1 MKLSLAITT
10 YQRDSLTL
18 KSFANV
24 LHDPRIGEIVI
35 VDDCSD
41 ARIFDNLCT
50 VVKGIEKVRISTN
63 EINLGMMA
71 NKALSISKCINEW
84 VIIFDSDN
92 VISPDYM
99 DSVERL
105 TLNPDTIYCP
115 SFARPTFDY
124 RRYAGMTIG
133 IPQAK
138 KMLNEPMGN
147 ACLNTCNYLVHRDT
161 YLSVFKQDNNVK
173 GTDTLSFAYQ
183 WLKAGK
189 KMHVVKGMEYDHLI
203 HDGSGFLKDAEFNM
217 KKAEEYKLKIQSL

>member
-1 MKLSLAITT
+1 MQLSLAITT
-10 YQRDSLTL
+10 YNRDSLTL

-41 ARIFDNLCT
+41 ARIFDNLCNT
-50 VVKGIEKVRISTN
+50 VKGIEKVRISTN

-71 NKALSISKCINEW
+71 NKALAISKCLNEW

-92 VISPDYM
+92 VISPAYL
-99 DSVERL
+99 DSVERI
-105 TLNPDTIYCP
+105 TLNPDIIYCP

-161 YLSVFKQDNNVK
+161 YLSVFTQDNNVK

-183 WLKAGK
+183 WLKDGK

-217 KKAEEYKLKIQSL
+217 KMADVYKQKIQAL